1 MKVLFVTTEM
11 DDFVR
16 VGGLAAVSA
25 ALPRA
30 LRRWS
35 DVRIMLPGYRDVVE
49 QFTHIEIVGQCPSLA
64 EMPACSLGRASTSD
78 GLPVYILLCPQ
89 LYDRPGNP
97 YGDETGRDWPDNDI
111 RFGRFASAAAE
122 LAAGRLDKNW
132 AADLVHA
139 NDWQAALTP
148 AYLAWR
154 GSKVP
159 SILTIH
165 NLAYQGLFPQESL
178 RRIGAPES
186 SFHIDGLEFYD
197 QVSFLKGGLVYA
209 SHLTTVSATYAKE
222 ITTRELGCGLEGL
235 LRLRSNAAQLT
246 GILNGIDES
255 WDPRSCAQLAQ
266 PFGAGDWE
274 GKQANADYVRK
285 QFGLALSRGPMFGL
299 VARLVHQKGIDLVLS
314 AADEIVEAGG
324 QIVVTGSG
332 EPQIE
337 QALVDAHRRRPD
349 AIGVTIGF
357 NDGQARRIFAGS
369 DFTLMPSRFE
379 PCGLSQMYAQRFG
392 SLPIGHQ
399 TGGLAETIEDGETG
413 FLFSQPSAESFLGG
427 VRRAFDPSAPRT
439 ASTRCGAARWRDR
452 SAGICRRPVTA
463 RSIERRS
470 RLPSSRDLRLF
481 RRLRHDFH
489 LLVEDD
495 AGKRIELADPG
506 LLFEH
511 RFGVAVTGVPAL
523 HDAGR
528 AEIDVLGVV
537 LAAELRGEQPHHM
550 HPGRAAIAG
559 ELAHRRVVA
568 LGLGQPCGELV
579 DDMAQP
585 MRLLLPRDMAGD
597 PARILH
603 VLVPVRAPPPSW
615 SAQARTDSRGARR
628 RSASSCA
635 GCRRTPPPSACS
647 RGCRVQ

>member
-30 LRRWS
+30 LRPWS

-49 QFTHIEIVGQCPSLA
+49 QFTHIEIVGQCAPLA
-64 EMPACSLGRASTSD
+64 EMPACSLGRASTRD
-78 GLPVYILLCPQ
+78 GLPVYVLLCPQ

-97 YGDETGRDWPDNDI
+97 YGDESGRDWPDNDV
-111 RFGRFASAAAE
+111 RFARFASAAAE
-122 LAAGRLDKNW
+122 LAAGTLDKNW

-139 NDWQAALTP
+139 NDWQAALVP
-148 AYLAWR
+148 AYLAWK
-154 GSKVP
+154 GVQVP

-165 NLAYQGLFPQESL
+165 NLAYQGLFPRESL
-178 RRIGAPES
+178 RRIGAPEA

-197 QVSFLKGGLVYA
+197 QMSFLKGGIVYA

-222 ITTRELGCGLEGL
+222 ITTPELGCGLEGL
-235 LRLRSNAAQLT
+235 LRQRSDASELT

-255 WDPRSCAQLAQ
+255 WDPRACAQLAQ
-266 PFGAGDWE
+266 QFGAGDWQ

-285 QFGLALSRGPMFGL
+285 QFGLAVSRGPIFGL

-332 EPQIE
+332 EPHIE

-349 AIGVTIGF
+349 AIGVVIGF

-399 TGGLAETIEDGETG
+399 TGGLAETIMDGETG

-427 VRRAFDPSAPRT
+427 VRRAFDAFM
-439 ASTRCGAARWRDR
+439 AKDR
-452 SAGICRRPVTA
+452 
-463 RSIERRS
+463 
-470 RLPSSRDLRLF
+470 LDL
-481 RRLRHDFH
+481 
-489 LLVEDD
+489 
-495 AGKRIELADPG
+495 
-506 LLFEH
+506 
-511 RFGVAVTGVPAL
+511 
-523 HDAGR
+523 
-528 AEIDVLGVV
+528 
-537 LAAELRGEQPHHM
+537 M
-550 HPGRAAIAG
+550 
-559 ELAHRRVVA
+559 
-568 LGLGQPCGELV
+568 
-579 DDMAQP
+579 
-585 MRLLLPRDMAGD
+585 
-597 PARILH
+597 
-603 VLVPVRAPPPSW
+603 
-615 SAQARTDSRGARR
+615 R
-628 RSASSCA
+628 RSAMARSFSWDLSASHYSALYRKTVGSHA
-635 GCRRTPPPSACS
+635 GA
-647 RGCRVQ
+647 